1 MKKNIHPDIHAVAF
15 QDMSNGKTFIIG
27 STIKTREKIEI
38 DGKIYPLAKVEVSS
52 ESHPFYTGE
61 QNKFLDTTGRV
72 ERFRQKFGSLAS
84 ARIAK

>member
-1 MKKNIHPDIHAVAF
+1 MKKNIHPSTREVVF
-15 QDMSNGKTFIIG
+15 QDMSNGKTFVIR
-27 STIKTREKIEI
+27 STVQTREKIEL

-72 ERFRQKFGSLAS
+72 ERFRKKFGSRAT
-84 ARIAK
+84 ARISK